1 MKKWGVKKTQLYDL
15 LKNKHLLETKLAE
28 SPVRS
33 ANSQE
38 QTELE
43 DQLDLCC
50 WMKSKER
57 QGLLLEAEMF
67 KIQTQAKNI
76 AKEMHFSRLQF
87 TDSWFR
93 GLEEEVSLD
102 SFLLMQFKKFSRSL
116 IQIKCLFY

>member
-50 WMKSKER
+50 WMESKKR
-57 QGLLLEAEMF
+57 QGLLLDAF

-76 AKEMHFSRLQF
+76 AK
-87 TDSWFR
+87 
-93 GLEEEVSLD
+93 
-102 SFLLMQFKKFSRSL
+102 
-116 IQIKCLFY
+116 